1 MSLAIV
7 HTRGLAGIHAPSV
20 TVEVHLAGGL
30 PAFSIVGLP
39 DTEVKESR
47 ERVRAALV
55 HSGFEFPNRRITVNL
70 APADLP
76 KASGRFDLPI
86 AIGILAAA
94 AGLPARRLAGLELMG
109 ELSLT
114 GELRPIRGALAIALA
129 VAREQASRELLLP
142 WASALEAAPTG
153 FVGLRAARS
162 LREVWQHVAEGV
174 PLGPPP
180 DASSAAVPDAS
191 AGSAGSAARCPGDS
205 PAAARHDLADV
216 KGQAG
221 ARRALELAAIGGH
234 GLLLS
239 GPPGTG
245 KTMLAQRLPGLLP
258 PMNDDEAL
266 ESAAVQSLSSDGFR
280 SEHWRLRPFRSPH
293 HSATAAALAGGGSQ
307 PRPGEIALAHRGV
320 LFLDELP
327 EFGRHALETLREPLE
342 SGRVS
347 ISRAARQAQ
356 WPARVQLVCA
366 MNPCPCG
373 WLGHPNGRCRCT
385 AEQVARYRARVSG
398 PLLDR
403 IDLHV
408 PVPAVPEAELLC
420 AAHGEATATVRE
432 RVVAARCL
440 ALQRQGRP
448 NADLEGSRE
457 IERHCEPDA
466 QGRRLLRDAIERLGL
481 SARAFHRIL
490 KVARTIADAAA
501 SKAVEALHVAEAIQ
515 YRRNG

>member
-1 MSLAIV
+1 
-7 HTRGLAGIHAPSV
+7 
-20 TVEVHLAGGL
+20 
-30 PAFSIVGLP
+30 
-39 DTEVKESR
+39 
-47 ERVRAALV
+47 
-55 HSGFEFPNRRITVNL
+55 
-70 APADLP
+70 
-76 KASGRFDLPI
+76 
-86 AIGILAAA
+86 
-94 AGLPARRLAGLELMG
+94 
-109 ELSLT
+109 
-114 GELRPIRGALAIALA
+114 
-129 VAREQASRELLLP
+129 
-142 WASALEAAPTG
+142 
-153 FVGLRAARS
+153 
-162 LREVWQHVAEGV
+162 
-174 PLGPPP
+174 
-180 DASSAAVPDAS
+180 
-191 AGSAGSAARCPGDS
+191 
-205 PAAARHDLADV
+205 V

-234 GLLLS
+234 GLLLT

-258 PMNDDEAL
+258 PMSDDEAL

-280 SEHWRLRPFRSPH
+280 SERWRMRPFRAPH

-373 WLGHPNGRCRCT
+373 WLGHPNGRCGCT
-385 AEQVARYRARVSG
+385 ADQVTRYRSRVSG

-408 PVPAVPEAELLC
+408 PVPAVPEAELL
-420 AAHGEATATVRE
+420 AATRSESTATVRD
-432 RVVAARCL
+432 RVVAAR
-440 ALQRQGRP
+440 ARAIERQGRA

-501 SKAVEALHVAEAIQ
+501 SQAVEALHVAEAIQ